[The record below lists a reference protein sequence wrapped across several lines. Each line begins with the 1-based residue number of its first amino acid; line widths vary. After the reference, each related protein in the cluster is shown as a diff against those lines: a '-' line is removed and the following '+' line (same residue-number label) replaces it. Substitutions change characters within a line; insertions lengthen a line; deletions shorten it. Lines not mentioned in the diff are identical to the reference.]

1 MKTIQK
7 LFAVAALGA
16 ALNANA
22 TSIFFFGDSLSDTGN
37 TQLFLQSL
45 RDPVTGAR
53 TVPDS
58 AIPTTQFPYANG
70 QYTDS
75 FGGGVWSQQFAARL
89 GTTAT
94 PSLTGGSNFAFAGA
108 RTYSSPGN
116 VPGLGDQV
124 GFYLTSPISGARSN
138 AADLFV
144 IMIGGNDIQA
154 ALESGNAAAGLAAG
168 LGNIRAAVGALYAD
182 GARHFLIANMP
193 RADLTPRVQSFGAPT
208 VAGFKGFEDAWNANF
223 NALIGGLSG
232 ALVGSDI
239 DVLDLASLGSLT
251 TAQFAA
257 AGITNTTD
265 ACFTAAAGTQMRVC
279 RESQY
284 SDSFHPTSR
293 AHTIIADLA
302 LNAIPLPGTAA
313 LLGLGFLGFAAL
325 RRKAA

>member
-22 TSIFFFGDSLSDTGN
+22 ASIFFFGDSLSDTGN
-37 TQLFLQSL
+37 TQLLLQGL
-45 RDPVTGAR
+45 G
-53 TVPDS
+53 VPNS
-58 AIPTTQFPYANG
+58 SIPTTQLPYANG
-70 QYTDS
+70 QYTDA

-89 GTTAT
+89 GTTAA
-94 PSLTGGSNFAFAGA
+94 PSLAGGTNFAFAGA
-108 RTYSSPGN
+108 RSYTNTGG

-124 GFYLTSPISGARSN
+124 GFYLTSPLSGARSN

-154 ALESGNAAAGLAAG
+154 ALESGNAAAGLATG
-168 LGNIRAAVGALYAD
+168 LGNIRSAVGGLYAD
-182 GARHFLIANMP
+182 GARRFLIANMP
-193 RADLTPRVQSFGAPT
+193 RADLTPRVQSFGAGV

-223 NALIGGLSG
+223 NALIGGLSVG
-232 ALVGSDI
+232 LVGSDI

-251 TAQFAA
+251 TAQFATF
-257 AGITNTTD
+257 GITNTTD
-265 ACFTAAAGTQMRVC
+265 ACFNVAAGSQARVC

>member
-7 LFAVAALGA
+7 LFAVAALST

-22 TSIFFFGDSLSDTGN
+22 TGIFFFGDSLSDTGN
-37 TQLFLQSL
+37 TQLLLQGL
-45 RDPVTGAR
+45 G
-53 TVPDS
+53 VPNS
-58 AIPTTQFPYANG
+58 AIPTTQAPYANG
-70 QYTDS
+70 QYTDA

-89 GTTAT
+89 GTTAA
-94 PSLTGGSNFAFAGA
+94 PSLAGGTNFSFAGA
-108 RTYSSPGN
+108 RSYTVTGG

-124 GFYLTSPISGARSN
+124 GFYLTSPLSGARSN

-154 ALESGNAAAGLAAG
+154 ALESGNAPAGLATG
-168 LGNIRAAVGALYAD
+168 LANIRSAVGSLYAD
-182 GARHFLIANMP
+182 GARRFLIANMP
-193 RADLTPRVQSFGAPT
+193 RADLTPRVQSFGPGV

-223 NALIGGLSG
+223 NALIGGLSVG
-232 ALVGSDI
+232 LVGSDI

-257 AGITNTTD
+257 FGITNTRD
-265 ACFTAAAGTQMRVC
+265 ACFDVAAGAQMRVC

-293 AHTIIADLA
+293 AHTIISDLA
-302 LNAIPLPGTAA
+302 FNAIPLPGTAA

-325 RRKAA
+325 RRKVA

>member
-7 LFAVAALGA
+7 LFAVAALST

-22 TSIFFFGDSLSDTGN
+22 TGIFFFGDSLSDTGN
-37 TQLFLQSL
+37 TQLLLQGL
-45 RDPVTGAR
+45 G
-53 TVPDS
+53 VPNS
-58 AIPTTQFPYANG
+58 AIPTTQAPYANG
-70 QYTDS
+70 QYTDA

-89 GTTAT
+89 GTTAA
-94 PSLTGGSNFAFAGA
+94 PSLAGGTNFSFAGA
-108 RTYSSPGN
+108 RSYTVTGG

-124 GFYLTSPISGARSN
+124 GFYLTSPLSGARSN

-154 ALESGNAAAGLAAG
+154 ALESGNAPAGLATG
-168 LGNIRAAVGALYAD
+168 LGNIRSAVGSLYAD
-182 GARHFLIANMP
+182 GARRFLIANMP
-193 RADLTPRVQSFGAPT
+193 RADLTPRVQSFGPGV

-223 NALIGGLSG
+223 NALIGGLSVG
-232 ALVGSDI
+232 LIGSDI

-257 AGITNTTD
+257 FGITNTRD
-265 ACFTAAAGTQMRVC
+265 ACFDVAAGAQMRVC

-293 AHTIIADLA
+293 AHTIISDLA
-302 LNAIPLPGTAA
+302 FNAIPLPGTAA

-325 RRKAA
+325 RRKVA